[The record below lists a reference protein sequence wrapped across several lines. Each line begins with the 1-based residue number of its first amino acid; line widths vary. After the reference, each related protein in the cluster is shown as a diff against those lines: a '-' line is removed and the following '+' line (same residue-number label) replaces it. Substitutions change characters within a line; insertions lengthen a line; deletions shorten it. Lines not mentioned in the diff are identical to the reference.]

1 MPPLYLHTFNH
12 FVILR
17 AVDSRHTHLKNSD
30 ISVSEAFL
38 VAVKWHERHSA
49 SVMDMESK
57 SFWPPSLTEPSEAR
71 TRYKCRRVV
80 SLAGD
85 EE

>member
-1 MPPLYLHTFNH
+1 MVHTLSH
-12 FVILR
+12 
-17 AVDSRHTHLKNSD
+17 RHIAAKLTVATTHLKNSD

-38 VAVKWHERHSA
+38 VSVKWHERHSA
-49 SVMDMESK
+49 SVMDMELK
-57 SFWPPSLTEPSEAR
+57 SFWPFLTEPSEAR